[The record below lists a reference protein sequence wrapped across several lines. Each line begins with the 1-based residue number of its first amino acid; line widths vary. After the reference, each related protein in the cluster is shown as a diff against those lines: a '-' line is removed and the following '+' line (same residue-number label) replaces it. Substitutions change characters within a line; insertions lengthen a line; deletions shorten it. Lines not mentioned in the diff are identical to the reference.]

1 MFHLKK
7 KQQICGPQMNQKQ
20 MLAFGH
26 LQGMQLLKNCDEFQ
40 YVHIGCTNI
49 INVVLK
55 HLKMNLNQM
64 FIGQTTSSLP

>member
-7 KQQICGPQMNQKQ
+7 KRQICGPQINKKQ

-26 LQGMQLLKNCDEFQ
+26 LQGMQLKNEFQ

-49 INVVLK
+49 INVLQCVAK
-55 HLKMNLNQM
+55 
-64 FIGQTTSSLP
+64 SSKNEFK